1 MLEHAVWLHFV
12 QRGLQKALLVHV
24 IIVIIGVGAELLSLL
39 VKEVEVSG
47 TLVNDIVFLKS
58 CFNLIFI
65 PLDISIPIIVLVILI
80 ILVIEGEVRL
90 SGSILTF
97 WINY

>member
-1 MLEHAVWLHFV
+1 MLEHAIWLHLV
-12 QRGLQKALLVHV
+12 QRGLQKAFLVHV

-39 VKEVEVSG
+39 VEEVEVSG
-47 TLVNDIVFLKS
+47 TLVDDIVLLKS
-58 CFNLIFI
+58 CFNLSFI
-65 PLDISIPIIVLVILI
+65 PLNISVPVIVLVILI

-97 WINY
+97 